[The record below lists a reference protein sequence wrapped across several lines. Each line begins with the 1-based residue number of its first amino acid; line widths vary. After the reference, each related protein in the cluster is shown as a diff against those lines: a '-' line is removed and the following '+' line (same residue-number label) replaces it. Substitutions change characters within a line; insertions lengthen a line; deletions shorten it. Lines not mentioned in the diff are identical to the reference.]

1 MASLTANPVD
11 HYRLASRERT
21 RIRHR
26 EHPDADVESESRRRV
41 RRERP
46 GGDDLES
53 ESRRQRQRELDESDR
68 EFSRWAEEEL
78 ERLREE
84 EEKDDPASKTAM
96 IALPLPEYGQTR
108 ERECAVCLDEFVA
121 GGKKLRT
128 MPCSHS
134 FHQRCI
140 FDWLYFNRT
149 CPLCRYVM
157 PSEKQRLLDEQTALA
172 ALELQGES

>member
-1 MASLTANPVD
+1 LISERAHGAASLTSNPVD
-11 HYRLASRERT
+11 HYGLASRERT

-26 EHPDADVESESRRRV
+26 EHPDADVESESRR
-41 RRERP
+41 
-46 GGDDLES
+46 
-53 ESRRQRQRELDESDR
+53 QRQHELDESDR

-84 EEKDDPASKTAM
+84 EKEDPASKTAM
-96 IALPLPEYGQTR
+96 IALPFPEFGETR
-108 ERECAVCLDEFVA
+108 ERECAVCLDEFMA

-134 FHQRCI
+134 FHQLCI

>member
-11 HYRLASRERT
+11 HYGLASRERT

-26 EHPDADVESESRRRV
+26 EHPDADVE
-41 RRERP
+41 
-46 GGDDLES
+46 G

-84 EEKDDPASKTAM
+84 EEKEDPASKTAM

-140 FDWLYFNRT
+140 FNWL
-149 CPLCRYVM
+149 
-157 PSEKQRLLDEQTALA
+157 
-172 ALELQGES
+172 